1 MTWTIIVLAIL
12 ALVLWSFYISWRASR
27 LDRLHNRVEAA
38 RTALDLALV
47 RRASAASDLASSGLV
62 DPATSLLLADAVR
75 RARQANPAERDLAES
90 DLTRALRATLGEPG
104 VRGELEDGTG
114 NGSPDAGNRAPDG
127 RDDVVPAAGAAAQE
141 GPGALAPGAAQAGTV
156 PAGTV
161 PAGAL
166 PAGTAP
172 AGAVPAGTAP
182 AGPVLAGTAPVR
194 AIPQE
199 EGPAEEEGAEEL
211 IDEVEKAARQVFIA
225 RKFYNDVAG
234 RTIDARRRPLA
245 RVLRLSGSAKQ
256 PEFFD
261 MDDALTDDDG

>member
-47 RRASAASDLASSGLV
+47 RRASAASDLASSGLL

-75 RARQANPAERDLAES
+75 RARQAGAAERDLAES

-104 VRGELEDGTG
+104 IRGDPGNGDNGGGTG
-114 NGSPDAGNRAPDG
+114 SPR
-127 RDDVVPAAGAAAQE
+127 
-141 GPGALAPGAAQAGTV
+141 AGTQNS
-156 PAGTV
+156 G
-161 PAGAL
+161 
-166 PAGTAP
+166 
-172 AGAVPAGTAP
+172 
-182 AGPVLAGTAPVR
+182 R
-194 AIPQE
+194 
-199 EGPAEEEGAEEL
+199 EGGLGGVAEEEGAEEL
-211 IDEVEKAARQVFIA
+211 FDEVEKSARQVFIA

-234 RTIDARRRPLA
+234 RTLDARRRPLA

-261 MDDALTDDDG
+261 MDDALTESDG

>member
-27 LDRLHNRVEAA
+27 LDQLHNRVEAA

-75 RARQANPAERDLAES
+75 RARQANPVERDLAES
-90 DLTRALRATLGEPG
+90 DLTRALRATLGEQG
-104 VRGELEDGTG
+104 VRGELEDGNGGGSSGTG
-114 NGSPDAGNRAPDG
+114 NHAPGG
-127 RDDVVPAAGAAAQE
+127 RDGAAAKTGAAAQA
-141 GPGALAPGAAQAGTV
+141 GP
-156 PAGTV
+156 
-161 PAGAL
+161 
-166 PAGTAP
+166 
-172 AGAVPAGTAP
+172 AP
-182 AGPVLAGTAPVR
+182 AGPTSAGPVSASPVPASSVPTSPVPASPVSASPMLGGAAPVR

-199 EGPAEEEGAEEL
+199 DGPAEEEGAEEL
-211 IDEVEKAARQVFIA
+211 FDEVEKAARQVFIA

-261 MDDALTDDDG
+261 MDDALTDGDG

>member
-12 ALVLWSFYISWRASR
+12 AVVLWSFYISWRASR

-75 RARQANPAERDLAES
+75 RARLANPAERDLAES
-90 DLTRALRATLGEPG
+90 DLTRALRATLGEQG
-104 VRGELEDGTG
+104 DSGELEDDD
-114 NGSPDAGNRAPDG
+114 GSPGAGDRVPGHRDG
-127 RDDVVPAAGAAAQE
+127 TAATAATSGAAARQ
-141 GPGALAPGAAQAGTV
+141 GLGTAPGAAR
-156 PAGTV
+156 P
-161 PAGAL
+161 
-166 PAGTAP
+166 
-172 AGAVPAGTAP
+172 GAVAASTG
-182 AGPVLAGTAPVR
+182 PVR

-199 EGPAEEEGAEEL
+199 DGPAEEEGAEEL
-211 IDEVEKAARQVFIA
+211 FDEVEKAARQVFIA

-261 MDDALTDDDG
+261 MDDELTDGDGYHRHS

>member
-1 MTWTIIVLAIL
+1 MTLTIIVLAIL

-47 RRASAASDLASSGLV
+47 RRAAAASDLASSGLL

-75 RARQANPAERDLAES
+75 RASKASAAERDLAES

-104 VRGELEDGTG
+104 IRGELEEGDGAATAASTAKPGPVPSSPVPSGTG
-114 NGSPDAGNRAPDG
+114 QA
-127 RDDVVPAAGAAAQE
+127 VPRTA
-141 GPGALAPGAAQAGTV
+141 GPG
-156 PAGTV
+156 
-161 PAGAL
+161 
-166 PAGTAP
+166 
-172 AGAVPAGTAP
+172 
-182 AGPVLAGTAPVR
+182 PVR
-194 AIPQE
+194 ALPPD

-211 IDEVEKAARQVFIA
+211 FEEVEKAAHQVFIA

-234 RTIDARRRPLA
+234 RTLDARRRPLA

-261 MDDALTDDDG
+261 MDDALTDGDG